1 MRRRDDEKE
10 KRIKDAVIELM
21 LEEGFHGTS
30 ISKIARKAE
39 VSPATVYI
47 YYESKEDMLQNIYLE
62 YSEEVYDYLLAR
74 VRPDMDGF
82 QLIET
87 LIREFYAY
95 MLNHQEAFSFVEQFS
110 GCPAL
115 SNQCTGK
122 KGICHIFELLSS
134 LKETHVVKPY
144 SDEILS
150 ALIFSPVK
158 TIATDRHKSKEEQE
172 ALLEEMIQI
181 VQDAI
186 LI

>member
-10 KRIKDAVIELM
+10 RRIKDAVIELM

-74 VRPDMDGF
+74 VRPNMDGS
-82 QLIET
+82 QLVET

-95 MLNHQEAFSFVEQFS
+95 MVNHQR
-110 GCPAL
+110 
-115 SNQCTGK
+115 
-122 KGICHIFELLSS
+122 LLV
-134 LKETHVVKPY
+134 L
-144 SDEILS
+144 
-150 ALIFSPVK
+150 
-158 TIATDRHKSKEEQE
+158 
-172 ALLEEMIQI
+172 
-181 VQDAI
+181 
-186 LI
+186 